1 MKSNNLTGGAGNL
14 ICVALTTFTHNE
26 VPLQLHL
33 DRLGMVNRNTL
44 SLVEVHKTQLMNN
57 RLFLMKYERSF
68 FMPSTA
74 GMLDLLTML
83 I

>member
-1 MKSNNLTGGAGNL
+1 M
-14 ICVALTTFTHNE
+14 
-26 VPLQLHL
+26 QL